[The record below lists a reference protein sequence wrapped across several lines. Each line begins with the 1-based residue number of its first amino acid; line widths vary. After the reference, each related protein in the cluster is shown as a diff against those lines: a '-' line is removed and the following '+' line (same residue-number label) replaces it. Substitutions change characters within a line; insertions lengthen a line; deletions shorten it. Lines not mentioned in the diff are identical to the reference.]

1 MCSCRKWQSPPGA
14 WLSAAL
20 NHRAAQL
27 LKGKTATARGEE
39 IIRGHVWRRTCTHY
53 LKSSLPGWSHL
64 CGLLQR
70 SIISGKQFLWQT
82 GSVTKMCRSHLCSLC
97 SVKALRSLTRSA
109 ERLTD
114 AVRKGEGYHSKI
126 EGVPFQI
133 KGSFYFATTKFI
145 SKKTKKDQLNQ
156 VWVFHLK
163 IFRTKSFL
171 FSFCCQNFTNQ
182 SHLDILWL
190 HADTQQKRDC
200 MSWNTIS
207 NHLIFSDNNSAY

>member
-27 LKGKTATARGEE
+27 LKGKTAAARGEE

-109 ERLTD
+109 ERLAD
-114 AVRKGEGYHSKI
+114 AARKGGGYHSKI
-126 EGVPFQI
+126 EGVSFQI
-133 KGSFYFATTKFI
+133 EDLFNL
-145 SKKTKKDQLNQ
+145 QPQN
-156 VWVFHLK
+156 LK
-163 IFRTKSFL
+163 ISPNNNNKRSSKSRRNVSLKDFQNQKLSVFL
-171 FSFCCQNFTNQ
+171 LLPEF
-182 SHLDILWL
+182 
-190 HADTQQKRDC
+190 
-200 MSWNTIS
+200 
-207 NHLIFSDNNSAY
+207 Y

>member
-1 MCSCRKWQSPPGA
+1 MCSCRKWQSPPSA

-109 ERLTD
+109 ERLAD
-114 AVRKGEGYHSKI
+114 AARKGGGYHLRI
-126 EGVPFQI
+126 EGV
-133 KGSFYFATTKFI
+133 SFLQTKTTK
-145 SKKTKKDQLNQ
+145 DQVNHAGM
-156 VWVFHLK
+156 FHWK

-182 SHLDILWL
+182 SHLNILWL
-190 HADTQQKRDC
+190 HADTQQKK
-200 MSWNTIS
+200 
-207 NHLIFSDNNSAY
+207 HLIFSDNNSVYY

>member
-109 ERLTD
+109 ERLAD
-114 AVRKGEGYHSKI
+114 AARKGGGYHSKI
-126 EGVPFQI
+126 EGVSFQI
-133 KGSFYFATTKFI
+133 EDLFTL
-145 SKKTKKDQLNQ
+145 QPQN
-156 VWVFHLK
+156 LK
-163 IFRTKSFL
+163 ISPNNNNKRSSKSRRNVSLKAFQNQKLSVFL
-171 FSFCCQNFTNQ
+171 LLPEF
-182 SHLDILWL
+182 
-190 HADTQQKRDC
+190 
-200 MSWNTIS
+200 
-207 NHLIFSDNNSAY
+207 Y